1 MGFLCVEL
9 DGYFEAGWDVE
20 VHWQNSYC
28 TVECFLPISLCESLL
43 TISLSPSI
51 RPLTCTHTDVR
62 IDTSLQEDA
71 GDKDDEDENEEG
83 EQQPVISMNLALGPV
98 DETLAAALEG
108 DEGGEGGQQQQTVSV
123 QEVEDEEEE
132 EGEDD
137 YRTRTVVSLLREE
150 KEAEGK
156 EEEKKEKETEKEEGK
171 AKAPKKA
178 LIQELS

>member
-1 MGFLCVEL
+1 MSVS
-9 DGYFEAGWDVE
+9 Y
-20 VHWQNSYC
+20 WQNSYC
-28 TVECFLPISLCESLL
+28 TVECFLPISLCVSLL
-43 TISLSPSI
+43 TISFSPSI

-83 EQQPVISMNLALGPV
+83 QQQPVISMNLTLGPV

-123 QEVEDEEEE
+123 QEEEEEEE

-137 YRTRTVVSLLREE
+137 DRTRTVVSLLREE
-150 KEAEGK
+150 KEAVGK
-156 EEEKKEKETEKEEGK
+156 EEEKKEKEEEEEKGK